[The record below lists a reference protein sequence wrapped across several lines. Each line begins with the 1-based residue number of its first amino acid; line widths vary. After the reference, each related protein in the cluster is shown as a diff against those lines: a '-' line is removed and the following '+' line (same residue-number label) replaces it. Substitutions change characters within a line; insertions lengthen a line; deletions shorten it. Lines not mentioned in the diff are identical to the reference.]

1 MSFESPLSL
10 LALLAMP
17 VLVGLYVLYERRRRA
32 SGARFATLALLP
44 NMLEPVPS
52 RRRHL
57 PIVVLLVALA
67 AMIVGVARPHATVT
81 VGQKEATV
89 ILAMDVSRSM
99 SATDVR
105 PTRLQAARTTA
116 SKFLLEL
123 PKTFRLGVVAIGSNA
138 VVALPPTT
146 DRALA
151 ATSLRTLRRS
161 EGTVLGDAIALSLQV
176 GQKQRTSSGESIPT
190 AVLVIS
196 DGADQGSRTK
206 PIVAATRAK
215 ALHIP
220 VYTVLVG
227 TANGVVERTLTGGFR
242 EQIRVPANP
251 TTLRTVARASG
262 GEFFAAPTADRL
274 SDVYEQLGTKL
285 GHHKQSREISDLFA
299 GGSAILMLLSGAL
312 SGLWFR
318 RIP

>member
-1 MSFESPLSL
+1 MSFSSPLSL
-10 LALLAMP
+10 LALLAVP
-17 VLVGLYVLYERRRRA
+17 VLVLLYVLHERRRRA
-32 SGARFATLALLP
+32 AGARFATPALLP
-44 NMLEPVPS
+44 NMVEHVPS

-57 PIVVLLVALA
+57 PIVILLVALA

-81 VGQKEATV
+81 VGRKEATV
-89 ILAMDVSRSM
+89 ILALDVSRSM

-105 PTRLQAARTTA
+105 PSRLQAARAAA

-123 PKTFRLGVVAIGSNA
+123 PKAFRLGVVAIGSNA

-146 DRALA
+146 DRVLA
-151 ATSLRTLRRS
+151 QTSLRTLRRS
-161 EGTVLGDAIALSLQV
+161 EGTVLGDAIALALQL

-196 DGADQGSRTK
+196 DGADQGSRTR
-206 PIVAATRAK
+206 PLAAATRAK

-262 GEFFAAPTADRL
+262 GEFFSAPTADRL
-274 SDVYEQLGTKL
+274 SDVYKQLGTRL
-285 GHHKQSREISDLFA
+285 GHHRQSREITDLFA
-299 GGSAILMLLSGAL
+299 GGSGILMLLSGAL

-318 RIP
+318 RIA

>member
-1 MSFESPLSL
+1 MSFSSPLSL
-10 LALLAMP
+10 LALLAVP
-17 VLVGLYVLYERRRRA
+17 VLVLLYVLHERRRRA
-32 SGARFATLALLP
+32 AGARFATPALLP
-44 NMLEPVPS
+44 NMVEHVPS

-57 PIVVLLVALA
+57 PIVILLVALA

-81 VGQKEATV
+81 VGRKEATV
-89 ILAMDVSRSM
+89 ILALDVSRSM

-105 PTRLQAARTTA
+105 PSRLQAARAAA

-123 PKTFRLGVVAIGSNA
+123 PKAFRLGVVAIGSNA

-146 DRALA
+146 DRVLA
-151 ATSLRTLRRS
+151 QTSLRTLRRS
-161 EGTVLGDAIALSLQV
+161 EGTVLGDAIALALQL

-196 DGADQGSRTK
+196 DGADQGSRTR
-206 PIVAATRAK
+206 PLAAATRAK

-251 TTLRTVARASG
+251 STLRTVARASG
-262 GEFFAAPTADRL
+262 GEFFSAPTADRL
-274 SDVYEQLGTKL
+274 SDVYKQLGTRL
-285 GHHKQSREISDLFA
+285 GHHRQSREITDLFA
-299 GGSAILMLLSGAL
+299 GGSGILMLLSGAL

-318 RIP
+318 RIA

>member
-1 MSFESPLSL
+1 
-10 LALLAMP
+10 
-17 VLVGLYVLYERRRRA
+17 
-32 SGARFATLALLP
+32 
-44 NMLEPVPS
+44 
-52 RRRHL
+52 
-57 PIVVLLVALA
+57 
-67 AMIVGVARPHATVT
+67 
-81 VGQKEATV
+81 
-89 ILAMDVSRSM
+89 M

-161 EGTVLGDAIALSLQV
+161 EGTVLGDAIALSLQL

-206 PIVAATRAK
+206 PVVAATRAK

-227 TANGVVERTLTGGFR
+227 TADGVVERTLTGGFR
-242 EQIRVPANP
+242 EQIRVPASP

-274 SDVYEQLGTKL
+274 GDVYKQLGTKL